1 VRSLNDDPSLL
12 PFSTKRVTTAGGRV
26 VAKLEYGSNVRS
38 SEWIAFLYFL
48 YLAGVCWLRPLPA
61 SRRLLVTGASLTLA
75 AAIGAVALYAPAG
88 VRDWAPLLYVTVG
101 YYLTGRLFVKPSPA
115 LESWLRAWDRR
126 LLGDPTSRFAHWPAW
141 IVAYLDIVY
150 MFCFLLLPGGFA
162 ALTAT
167 GHSRL
172 ANHYWTMVLA
182 ADLGAFAPL
191 SVFQTRPPWMIE
203 GAAALPDGSVHRL
216 ASYMVR
222 NATIRVNT
230 FPSGHVAVS
239 LAAALAVSSSMPL
252 TGGILLALAASVSA
266 ACIVGRYHYVVDVL
280 AGAVL
285 AGGVWAATT
294 ISGI

>member
-1 VRSLNDDPSLL
+1 
-12 PFSTKRVTTAGGRV
+12 
-26 VAKLEYGSNVRS
+26 VRS

-48 YLAGVCWLRPLPA
+48 YLAVVCWLRPLPA
-61 SRRLLVTGASLTLA
+61 SRRLFVTGTSLALA
-75 AAIGAVALYAPAG
+75 AAIATVAGWAPPY
-88 VRDWAPLLYVTVG
+88 VRDWTPLLYVTAG
-101 YYLTGRLFVKPSPA
+101 YYLTGRLFVGPSLA
-115 LESWLRAWDRR
+115 LESWLRAWDRTW
-126 LLGDPTSRFAHWPAW
+126 LGDPARRFAHWPWW

-162 ALTAT
+162 ALALT

-191 SVFQTRPPWMIE
+191 SVFQTRPPWMLE
-203 GAAALPDGSVHRL
+203 EAAVLPDGSVRRL

-239 LAAALAVSSSMPL
+239 LAAALAVSGSMPL
-252 TGGILLALAASVSA
+252 TGGVLLLLAASVSL
-266 ACIVGRYHYVVDVL
+266 ACVVGRYHYVVDVL

-294 ISGI
+294 IAGI